1 MLAAAKELA
10 RESDVAE
17 LIQVQLGSRVGPVR
31 DTGGPRRDAID
42 VVFAPEK
49 HTTVGRVSMRD
60 ASLVQTSESAP
71 ISSRDD
77 VLQPAHTKI
86 RA

>member
-1 MLAAAKELA
+1 MP
-10 RESDVAE
+10 RERLSVDLEKQDLV
-17 LIQVQLGSRVGPVR
+17 VGPVR